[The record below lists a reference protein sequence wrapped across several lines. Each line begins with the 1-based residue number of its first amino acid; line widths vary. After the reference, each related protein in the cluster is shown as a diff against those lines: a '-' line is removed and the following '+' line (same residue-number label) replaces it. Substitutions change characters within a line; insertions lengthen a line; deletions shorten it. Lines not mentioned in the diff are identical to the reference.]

1 MVNWPFG
8 FNHGFPGQAS
18 SDNGPHTT
26 TAKKNISSQ
35 SMLGTSGRGV
45 LIKSDGGEGNLI
57 WYEMFAEEIT
67 QGAKTI
73 SEPDRQAFLSSVLM
87 AHGESGIKDFDGL
100 RDGELVLICLF
111 WRLH

>member
-1 MVNWPFG
+1 MHPPKYTNQTP
-8 FNHGFPGQAS
+8 PPPAR
-18 SDNGPHTT
+18 
-26 TAKKNISSQ
+26 K
-35 SMLGTSGRGV
+35 GTSGRGV
-45 LIKSDGGEGNLI
+45 LIKSDGAEGNLI

-100 RDGELVLICLF
+100 RDGELVFICLF
-111 WRLH
+111 WAATLSGVVTVSTSAKQI